1 MPEELLSKGK
11 EANGFR
17 QTYLL
22 PFKVVYSAACFSQ
35 KNASKDTER
44 MKS

>member
-1 MPEELLSKGK
+1 MPEDFLGKGK
-11 EANGFR
+11 KANGFR

-22 PFKVVYSAACFSQ
+22 PFKDVYIAACFSQ